1 MKKIAA
7 LLVAVLC
14 LVSCSKNDVIPDSG
28 KYVADLLDV
37 DISLVL
43 DNEKCTGLSVYT
55 RGDLLGHWGTINV
68 TGSYPNYT
76 YQVDD
81 FRIRARFTSVE
92 SFTADVSGV
101 LRSEKYDDGQLP
113 TGSMLALDISG
124 VVFTKQQIFSK

>member
-1 MKKIAA
+1 MKKLAA

-14 LVSCSKNDVIPDSG
+14 LVSCSKDDVIPDNG
-28 KYVADLLDV
+28 QYVADLLDV

-43 DNEKCTGLSVYT
+43 DNEKCTGLTVYT

-81 FRIRARFTSVE
+81 FIIRARFTGVE

-101 LRSEKYDDGQLP
+101 LRSEKYDDSQLP
-113 TGSMLALDISG
+113 TGSMLALEISG
-124 VVFTKQQIFSK
+124 VVFTKQQIISK